1 MAMAVIEAF
10 NSMTPPVHIL
20 ATDLDTNV
28 LAKAQLGIY
37 PLDRLEKIPKEK
49 LRQFFERERPSCG
62 FSKSASRIKKY
73 DYFPAVKFA

>member
-49 LRQFFERERPSCG
+49 LRQFF
-62 FSKSASRIKKY
+62 
-73 DYFPAVKFA
+73 